1 MRCTVSASQPPP
13 HLSATALHRFG
24 RLERRHLFVCDWMRA
39 LFIHYEVD
47 PVVLQSEVP
56 FELDLREGRAFV
68 SLVAFT
74 MRNLRPAF
82 GGRLGALLTAPAA
95 AHGLFNVRTYVCH
108 QGERGIYF
116 ITEWIPNRLSILIG
130 PHTYGLP
137 YRYGRLDYHHDH
149 EGSEVRGSVDAG
161 RGGRIAYAGRL
172 AQPASFTVCEPGGLA
187 EFFLERYTAFTCC
200 GRRRRLFR
208 IWHEPWPQTS
218 IDIELRDI
226 SALSSTGRWPSAA
239 RLVGAN
245 YSPGVRNVWI
255 GRPRRAVAHGRILEP
270 VRARI
275 N

>member
-1 MRCTVSASQPPP
+1 MKCTARAGQPPSHP
-13 HLSATALHRFG
+13 SAKALGNFD
-24 RLERRHLFVCDWMRA
+24 RLERRPLFVSDWVRA

-56 FELDLREGRAFV
+56 FELDLRDGRAFV

-95 AHGLFNVRTYVCH
+95 THGLFNVRTYVRH
-108 QGERGIYF
+108 RGERGIYF

-130 PHTYGLP
+130 PYTYGLP
-137 YRYGRLDYHHDH
+137 YRYGRLDYHHHH
-149 EGSEVRGSVDAG
+149 ERGEVRGSVDAG

-172 AQPASFTVCEPGGLA
+172 AQPVSYTVCTPGSLA
-187 EFFLERYTAFTCC
+187 EFLLERYTAFTSR
-200 GRRRRLFR
+200 GRHRRLFR

-218 IDIELRDI
+218 IDIELSDTT
-226 SALSSTGRWPSAA
+226 ALSSSGRWPIAA

-245 YSPGVRNVWI
+245 YSPGVREVSI
-255 GRPRRAVAHGRILEP
+255 GRPRSAVEAGGGRA
-270 VRARI
+270 
-275 N
+275 